1 MSVSTLQTLQSHL
14 DSYWSGRAAD
24 YHDHQVNGP
33 RAPLDR
39 QLWSTVF
46 GSRLGDAQRGGASD
60 VLDVLDVGTGS
71 GYLANL
77 LASDGH
83 RVTGVDSSAGM
94 IAVAAASGGGA
105 RFEVGDAHDPQVGGV
120 EGAAGTARLDAVVSR
135 YVLWTLPDPVAAAR
149 AWRRMLRPGGV
160 VVAVDATWFPHGVD
174 PSMKVPSADGEDAF
188 TRTYSPTTLDAL
200 PLATAAD
207 TAEFGA
213 VFREAGFT
221 SVEVDPLPEVAELDR
236 RFGVA
241 PGHESR
247 PHVVVTARG

>member
-1 MSVSTLQTLQSHL
+1 MSVSILQSQL

-24 YHDHQVNGP
+24 YHDHQVSGP

-46 GSRLGDAQRGGASD
+46 GSRLGGARGGEAPDVLD

-77 LASDGH
+77 LASAGH

-94 IAVAAASGGGA
+94 IAVAGASGGGA
-105 RFEVGDAHDPQVGGV
+105 RFDVGDAHDPQVGGV
-120 EGAAGTARLDAVVSR
+120 DGVASVDAVVSR

-188 TRTYSPTTLDAL
+188 TRTYSTSTLDAL

-213 VFREAGFT
+213 VFREAGFA